1 MELYDKFQPH
11 LHSAS
16 DPIPAP
22 KTAWIWKIFWY
33 LLAITVVEV
42 GLAFANYELHFV
54 SKQVLKYLFIGM
66 TLLKA
71 YYIIFSY
78 MHLKDEKKG
87 FQLTLGFLLLLL
99 IYFVTLMMIEGLYQE
114 NVRLIFPSYLIS
126 DAPAFGL

>member
-1 MELYDKFQPH
+1 MELYDNYQQH
-11 LHSAS
+11 LHTAS

-33 LLAITVVEV
+33 LLAITVIEV
-42 GLAFANYELHFV
+42 GLAFANYEMHFV

-87 FQLTLGFLLLLL
+87 FKLTLGFLLVLLV
-99 IYFVTLMMIEGLYQE
+99 YFVTLMMIEGLYQE

>member
-1 MELYDKFQPH
+1 
-11 LHSAS
+11 
-16 DPIPAP
+16 
-22 KTAWIWKIFWY
+22 
-33 LLAITVVEV
+33 
-42 GLAFANYELHFV
+42 
-54 SKQVLKYLFIGM
+54 M

-99 IYFVTLMMIEGLYQE
+99 VYFVTLMMIEGLYQE